1 MGAPLNHLQQ
11 ITGHSPIR
19 YIGTDDLKHFY
30 FAAENYPFR
39 VSLNVKVTGINFDYT
54 PFKTK
59 LASGS
64 FTPAI
69 RDLWSLKSF
78 TSGNIRGELTDY
90 PSLKY
95 EFTGGPVASPRDVP
109 QLKSTISGFDYAIAT
124 ELGYIQFSK
133 FYAVL
138 DDYWHDKPGLAQTFS
153 GSFMPY
159 KQDRESTE
167 FFFLTGEVRAEHV
180 PSKVE
185 HVSDMESFGERMNFF
200 FLTGKYQG

>member
-19 YIGTDDLKHFY
+19 FIGTDDLKHFY
-30 FAAENYPFR
+30 FAAENQPFKI
-39 VSLNVKVTGINFDYT
+39 SLNVKVTGINFDYA

-64 FTPAI
+64 FTPAV
-69 RDLWSLKSF
+69 RDLWNLKSF

-95 EFTGGPVASPRDVP
+95 TLTGGPVASPRDVP
-109 QLKSTISGFDYAIAT
+109 QLRSTISGFDYAIAT

-133 FYAVL
+133 LYAVF
-138 DDYWHDKPGLAQTFS
+138 DDYWHDKPGLAQTFT

-159 KQDRESTE
+159 RQDTESTE
-167 FFFLTGEVRAEHV
+167 FFFLTGQVTSQHV

-185 HVSDMESFGERMNFF
+185 FQSEDEAWGSIDFF